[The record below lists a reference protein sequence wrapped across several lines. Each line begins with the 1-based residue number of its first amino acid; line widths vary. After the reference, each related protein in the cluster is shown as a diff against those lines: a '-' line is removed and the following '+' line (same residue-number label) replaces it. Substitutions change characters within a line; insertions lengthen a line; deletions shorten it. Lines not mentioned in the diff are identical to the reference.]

1 MPQKLFA
8 IAGLVLAAA
17 LCGAGCARQEAPRQP
32 VATSYPSPDFPPAQG
47 EAVAAGPA
55 APQPSAA
62 GAPPLAER
70 PLAAPV
76 ARPAGP
82 PPASPAAAPAPAPQ
96 APAAVPA
103 TPAAL
108 SAIDADGNGRI
119 TLEEWRN
126 VQEREFRR
134 LDRNNDGVI
143 SREEM
148 AAPGPSRAASA
159 RPAP

>member
-1 MPQKLFA
+1 
-8 IAGLVLAAA
+8 
-17 LCGAGCARQEAPRQP
+17 
-32 VATSYPSPDFPPAQG
+32 SPT
-47 EAVAAGPA
+47 
-55 APQPSAA
+55 
-62 GAPPLAER
+62 
-70 PLAAPV
+70 
-76 ARPAGP
+76 
-82 PPASPAAAPAPAPQ
+82 AAPAPVAPQ